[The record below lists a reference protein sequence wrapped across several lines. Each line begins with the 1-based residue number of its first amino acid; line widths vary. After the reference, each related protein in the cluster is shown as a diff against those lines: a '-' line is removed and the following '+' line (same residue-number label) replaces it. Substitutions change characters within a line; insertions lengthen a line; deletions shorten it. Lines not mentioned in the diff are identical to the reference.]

1 MREGVGR
8 DLRVDEMIDGMKQ
21 ETLIMLPSTEL
32 TGVVTLHIEG
42 SSDHIS
48 FRIHFVGGETDSR
61 SVPSL
66 QGIYFPLTSCTL
78 FASRLND
85 SHCRPV

>member
-1 MREGVGR
+1 MMDGA

-21 ETLIMLPSTEL
+21 ETFILLPSAK
-32 TGVVTLHIEG
+32 GSVTLHKEG
-42 SSDHIS
+42 SSDHVS
-48 FRIHFVGGETDSR
+48 SRIHFVGGETDSR
-61 SVPSL
+61 TVPSL
-66 QGIYFPLTSCTL
+66 QGIYFPFTSTL